1 MELECMCGEG
11 KLGELDQLQLNW
23 DANYG
28 KIWQVRNKLNDVWRH
43 EELYWKQRAKT
54 RWLKEGDANTAFFHN
69 STVQKRRRNRI
80 ARIKNQNGDWECND
94 AQGFFFGSSND
105 AQVRNTIETY
115 FQNLFTS
122 EGQRDWGDILSFV
135 SPIITEDINSSL
147 MAPIIDEE
155 IRHAVFQMG
164 ALKSPG
170 PDGFPGVFYQK
181 YWNII
186 GEDMCGLVRRFFS
199 ENENIYAMNVTKIAL
214 IPKVLSP
221 ELVTQFRPIALC
233 NYSYKVIS
241 KILANRL

>member
-1 MELECMCGEG
+1 METGSVTMLR
-11 KLGELDQLQLNW
+11 
-23 DANYG
+23 
-28 KIWQVRNKLNDVWRH
+28 V
-43 EELYWKQRAKT
+43 
-54 RWLKEGDANTAFFHN
+54 
-69 STVQKRRRNRI
+69 
-80 ARIKNQNGDWECND
+80 
-94 AQGFFFGSSND
+94 FFFGSSND

-186 GEDMCGLVRRFFS
+186 GEDMCGLVR
-199 ENENIYAMNVTKIAL
+199 KIGRAH
-214 IPKVLSP
+214 V
-221 ELVTQFRPIALC
+221 
-233 NYSYKVIS
+233 
-241 KILANRL
+241 